1 MSMIRFLRILQS
13 ILMKSAEKPGE
24 LSGLERSEDGLLILR
39 KHLVHMWF
47 IIRLPE
53 EAHRKD
59 MNR

>member
-1 MSMIRFLRILQS
+1 
-13 ILMKSAEKPGE
+13 MKSAEKPGE
-24 LSGLERSEDGLLILR
+24 LSDLERSEDGLLILR

-53 EAHRKD
+53 EVRRKD

>member
-1 MSMIRFLRILQS
+1 MIRFSLILQS

-24 LSGLERSEDGLLILR
+24 LSGLERSEDELLILR

>member
-1 MSMIRFLRILQS
+1 
-13 ILMKSAEKPGE
+13 MKSAEKPGE